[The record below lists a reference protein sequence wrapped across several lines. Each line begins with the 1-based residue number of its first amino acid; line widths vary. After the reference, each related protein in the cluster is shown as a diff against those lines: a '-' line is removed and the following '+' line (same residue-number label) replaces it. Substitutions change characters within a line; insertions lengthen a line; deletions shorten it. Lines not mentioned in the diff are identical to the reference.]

1 MKNIIII
8 IAIALV
14 ATSCGLGSASKEI
27 KLQNDSLRMVN
38 NLKDSHMNSLITS
51 LIDIQDNLQAI
62 KEKENL
68 ISVNVS
74 SGDKVNTSMKEQIN
88 RDIQMI
94 YDLMV
99 QNKEK
104 ITQLEAQLKSSGAK
118 NANLNK
124 LIAGL
129 NKQIEIQA
137 MEIERL
143 NEVLASKDIEI
154 SNMSTAIRGLRSSV
168 DSLSMEQRTVK
179 NKLQSATE
187 ELERGFYIIGSKKEL
202 KDKNIITSTGLFS
215 TKKIMTGS
223 YESEFFTQV
232 NVTQLEEIP
241 LLSKKAKILSSHPT
255 DAYALEADENGN
267 LTLMIKN
274 KTDFWSVSRY
284 LVVQVN

>member
-1 MKNIIII
+1 MKNIIFI
-8 IAIALV
+8 IAIAFL
-14 ATSCGLGSASKEI
+14 ATACGLGSASKEM
-27 KLQNDSLRMVN
+27 KMQNDSLRMVN
-38 NLKDSHMNSLITS
+38 SLKDSHMNSLITS
-51 LIDIQDNLQAI
+51 LIDIQDNLQTI

-104 ITQLEAQLKSSGAK
+104 ITQLESQLKGSGAK

-129 NKQIEIQA
+129 NKQIEVQA

-143 NEVLASKDIEI
+143 NSVLEAKDIEI
-154 SNMSTAIRGLRSSV
+154 KSLSHSVRGLKSSM
-168 DSLSMEQRTVK
+168 DSLSMEQRAVK
-179 NKLQSATE
+179 NKLQSTTE

-202 KDKNIITSTGLFS
+202 KEKNIITSEGLFS
-215 TKKIMTGS
+215 SKKIMAGNYDTDL
-223 YESEFFTQV
+223 FTQV
-232 NVTQLEEIP
+232 NVTQIEEIP
-241 LLSKKAKILSSHPT
+241 LMSKKAKVLSNHPKNS
-255 DAYALEADENGN
+255 YALESDANGN
-267 LTLMIKN
+267 QTLVIKN
-274 KTDFWSVSRY
+274 KVEFWSVSRY

>member
-14 ATSCGLGSASKEI
+14 ATSCGLGSASKEM
-27 KLQNDSLRMVN
+27 KMQNDSLLMVN
-38 NLKDSHMNSLITS
+38 SLKDSHMNSLITS
-51 LIDIQDNLQAI
+51 LIDIQDNLQTI

-104 ITQLEAQLKSSGAK
+104 ITQLESQLKGSGAK

-129 NKQIEIQA
+129 NKQIETQA

-143 NEVLASKDIEI
+143 NGVLAAKDIEI
-154 SNMSTAIRGLRSSV
+154 TNLGHSVRGLKSSV
-168 DSLSMEQRTVK
+168 DSLSAEQRAVK
-179 NKLQSATE
+179 NKLQATTE
-187 ELERGFYIIGSKKEL
+187 ELEKGFYIIGSKKEL
-202 KDKNIITSTGLFS
+202 KEKSIVTSDGLFS
-215 TKKIMTGS
+215 SKKIMTGN
-223 YESEFFTQV
+223 YESDFFTKV
-232 NVTQLEEIP
+232 NVTQIEEIP
-241 LLSKKAKILSSHPT
+241 LMSKKAKVLSNHPKDSYSLNA
-255 DAYALEADENGN
+255 DANGN
-267 LTLMIKN
+267 LTLVIKN
-274 KTDFWSVSRY
+274 KTDFWSVSKY

>member
-1 MKNIIII
+1 
-8 IAIALV
+8 
-14 ATSCGLGSASKEI
+14 
-27 KLQNDSLRMVN
+27 
-38 NLKDSHMNSLITS
+38 MNSLITS

-241 LLSKKAKILSSHPT
+241 LLSKKAKVLSSHPT
-255 DAYALEADENGN
+255 EAYALEADDSGN
-267 LTLMIKN
+267 LTLVIKN

>member
-14 ATSCGLGSASKEI
+14 ATSCGLGSASKEM
-27 KLQNDSLRMVN
+27 KMQNDSLLMVN
-38 NLKDSHMNSLITS
+38 SLKDSHMNSLITS
-51 LIDIQDNLQAI
+51 LIDIQDNLQTI

-104 ITQLEAQLKSSGAK
+104 ITQLESQLKSSGAK

-129 NKQIEIQA
+129 NKQIETQA

-143 NEVLASKDIEI
+143 NGVLAAKDIEI
-154 SNMSTAIRGLRSSV
+154 TNLGHSVRGLKSSV
-168 DSLSMEQRTVK
+168 DSLSAEQRAVK
-179 NKLQSATE
+179 NKLQATTE
-187 ELERGFYIIGSKKEL
+187 ELEKGFYIIGSKKEL
-202 KDKNIITSTGLFS
+202 KEKSIVTSDGLFS
-215 TKKIMTGS
+215 SKKIMTGN
-223 YESEFFTQV
+223 YESDFFTKV
-232 NVTQLEEIP
+232 NVTQIEEIP
-241 LLSKKAKILSSHPT
+241 LMSKKAKVLSSHPKDSYSLNA
-255 DAYALEADENGN
+255 DANGN
-267 LTLMIKN
+267 LTLVIKN
-274 KTDFWSVSRY
+274 KTDFWSVSKY